1 MQKNLVLFYYF
12 WFNARFNDLIC
23 LSCRNLRIVTK
34 GHKISN
40 LCSQCPGSLKQ
51 IWFCKNDLMCQT
63 RGKRI
68 LNLKFSWVGQRLP
81 HFLFPLRFYLT
92 FWKGPGKPFKIPD
105 VSEREHGW
113 LVCIW
118 PVCPSLAILEDWP
131 WKWNFCAI
139 WHAHDI

>member
-1 MQKNLVLFYYF
+1 MQK
-12 WFNARFNDLIC
+12 
-23 LSCRNLRIVTK
+23 
-34 GHKISN
+34 KISFILLFLIQCKILWSDLFKLQKFKN
-40 LCSQCPGSLKQ
+40 LDKSAQNIEFMFTVPRFFEQ